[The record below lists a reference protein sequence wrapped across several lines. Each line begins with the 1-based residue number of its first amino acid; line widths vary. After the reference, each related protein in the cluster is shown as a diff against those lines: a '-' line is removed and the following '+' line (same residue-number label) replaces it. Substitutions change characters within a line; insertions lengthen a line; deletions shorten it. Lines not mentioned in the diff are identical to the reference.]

1 MDDLRNLHSLLETPK
16 RVTIVTHFRPDADA
30 LGSSLALAS
39 FLQKSGHVARVI
51 APSEFPGFLAWMK
64 GAGGVH
70 VVDRQQPA
78 TLHTAE
84 RMMADA
90 EVIFCLDFNSPK
102 RIESLEKAIRNATA
116 VKVMI
121 DHHLE
126 PEDFADYRLWDVT
139 SASTAGLIFRYIHEQ
154 GATHLI
160 DADIADCLYAGLMTD
175 TGGFRHNNTNA
186 EEFRIAAA
194 LTDLGARPNAVA
206 SLVYDS
212 NTLSR
217 LQLTGYVLCNKLTVL
232 PDYHTAYMVLSR
244 SELDRFKAQ
253 AGDTEGLVNY
263 GLSIEGVKLALLMHD
278 REGEVKLSLRSV
290 GEFSVNAMA
299 RKHFNGGGHRNAA
312 GGSSKESL
320 EDTLKRFIS
329 ILPDYK
335 AELDTL

>member
-1 MDDLRNLHSLLETPK
+1 MDDLRKLHTLLETPK

-39 FLQKSGHVARVI
+39 FLEKSGHQVSVI

-64 GAGGVH
+64 GSQGVH
-70 VVDRQQPA
+70 VVDRHR
-78 TLHTAE
+78 TETIRKAE
-84 RMMADA
+84 GMMEGA

-102 RIESLEKAIRNATA
+102 RIESLETAIRSAKA

-126 PEDFADYRLWDVT
+126 PEDFSDFRLWDVT
-139 SASTAGLIFRYIHEQ
+139 SASTAGLIHRFISDQ
-154 GATHLI
+154 GATARI

-175 TGGFRHNNTNA
+175 TGGFRHNNTTA
-186 EEFRIAAA
+186 AEFRIAAQ
-194 LTDLGARPNAVA
+194 LIDLGARPHEVA
-206 SLVYDS
+206 ALVYDS
-212 NTLSR
+212 NSLSR

-232 PDYHTAYMVLSR
+232 PAFHTAYMVLSR

-253 AGDTEGLVNY
+253 PGDTEGLVNY
-263 GLSIEGVKLALLMHD
+263 GLSIQGVKLALLMHD

-320 EDTLKRFIS
+320 EATLQRFIS
-329 ILPDYK
+329 ILPEYK
-335 AELDTL
+335 EALDQI